1 MVCRYGGEA
10 GQFTEHTLY
19 AAGNVGIAA
28 YNFNNLGVKAVAKR
42 AAKDTGKAL
51 VQEHSKASGT
61 SASAQSKASGTSASA
76 QSKTPGT
83 SASPQSPASGTSAS
97 PHNVRPNTNQATNQ
111 DMATSKS
118 QASP

>member
-1 MVCRYGGEA
+1 MIYRYGGEA

-51 VQEHSKASGT
+51 VQEHSKGRGSFLPYPIRHECIGSEQDARHECIAPEPGVRHECI
-61 SASAQSKASGTSASA
+61 AAQRSTK
-76 QSKTPGT
+76 
-83 SASPQSPASGTSAS
+83 
-97 PHNVRPNTNQATNQ
+97 H
-111 DMATSKS
+111 
-118 QASP
+118 

>member
-61 SASAQSKASGTSASA
+61 SASAQSK
-76 QSKTPGT
+76 TPGT

>member
-1 MVCRYGGEA
+1 MVCRYGDEA

-61 SASAQSKASGTSASA
+61 SASPHSQASG
-76 QSKTPGT
+76 K
-83 SASPQSPASGTSAS
+83 SAS
-97 PHNVRPNTNQATNQ
+97 PHNVAPTNQ
-111 DMATSKS
+111 DMAPSTSR
-118 QASP
+118 ASPQQTRDSQVAFSKGAVASMKTNTKQ